1 MSEVELWQLINGA
14 DKSMSNTSRSKWGSC
29 CFPDTHSIIIC
40 ASLALWKEHIN
51 DSSHGEESPQS
62 RNLVSSLF
70 SRLSLKDTHVL
81 QEGSDLCQKEVI
93 CVYWAQ
99 RRTRKDSDCDF
110 ALIYSQEH
118 PPYSRD
124 TLCFPHT
131 EQENPQFTCL
141 RVTAEEIHYWFLKRR
156 YLRLSFT
163 DAVFTHLQPI
173 LDGSTDTQKFS
184 LTQIKRII

>member
-141 RVTAEEIHYWFLKRR
+141 RVTAEGNPLLIFKETLSEIKFHWR
-156 YLRLSFT
+156 SFHT
-163 DAVFTHLQPI
+163 SAAHSGWKHRHTEV
-173 LDGSTDTQKFS
+173 
-184 LTQIKRII
+184 